1 MSRLARGLAAATALA
16 TTLTFATAA
25 FAQDKPW
32 ADTSLSADARADAAV
47 KAMTMDEKLTLVF
60 GYFST
65 NANWMTR
72 GTKNFVWF
80 PDNKLDFAA
89 GYVPGIDRLGIP
101 AQTETDAG
109 VGVATQRSPT
119 PRLRTALP
127 AGIATAATWNPQTA
141 FAGGAM
147 IGNEAKLSGFNV
159 QLAGGVDLLREP
171 RNGRN
176 FEYAGEDP
184 LLAGLIDGNEIKGIQ
199 SNHIV
204 STMKHYAFN
213 DQETNRNSVDVKI
226 DDKAARQSDL
236 LAFQFAL
243 ETGNPGSVMCS
254 YNRVNG
260 DYACENDWLLN
271 QVLKTDW
278 GFKGYVMSDW
288 GATHSTTEAA
298 NHGLDQESGWAF
310 DTSPY
315 YAGALREAVKDGHVS
330 EARLDDMAHRVLYAM
345 FDHGSYDDPVNG
357 DQSASID
364 YAAHAKVT
372 QGDAEEA
379 IVLLKNDKGL
389 LPVAKTAK
397 KIVLIGSH
405 ADFGVLSGGGS
416 SQVYAVGA
424 KRFDGEGPDGF
435 PGPLTYYASSPMA
448 GLQSRTHAD
457 VTYVDGKD
465 VKAAAA
471 AAKGAD
477 LVVVFANQWTGESFD
492 VPNLSLPD
500 NQDALIDAVAKAN
513 KKTAVVL
520 ETGGPVL
527 MPWLSKVGAVLEAWY
542 PGTSG
547 GEAIARVLTG
557 EVNPSG
563 HLPATF
569 PASESQLPRATID
582 GTPGQEDGHPNTDY
596 TIEGAAVGYKW
607 FDEKGLKPLFPF
619 GYGLSYSTFKFEALT
634 AQASGKGLTATF
646 TMHNVGKVAGADV
659 AQVYVSPAFDAG
671 WEAPKRLG
679 GFVKLALK
687 PGELQQPSV
696 TVDPRL
702 LATWDS
708 ASKTWTVAAGDYKV
722 MLGTSAGD
730 IVQTVTVHLDQQTLD
745 VKGQ

>member
-1 MSRLARGLAAATALA
+1 MSRFARALAAATALA
-16 TTLTFATAA
+16 TTLAFAPAA
-25 FAQDKPW
+25 FAQDAW
-32 ADTSLSADARADAAV
+32 TDTSLSPDARADAAV
-47 KAMTMDEKLTLVF
+47 KAMTQDEKLQLVF

-65 NANWMTR
+65 NAGWMTG
-72 GTKNFVWF
+72 GTKNFVW
-80 PDNKLDFAA
+80 DKANDLDFAA
-89 GYVPGIDRLGIP
+89 GYVPAIARLGIP
-101 AQTETDAG
+101 AQHETDAG

-127 AGIATAATWNPQTA
+127 AGIATAATWNPTAA

-159 QLAGGVDLLREP
+159 QLAGGMDLLREP

-176 FEYAGEDP
+176 FEYGGEDP
-184 LLAGLIDGNEIKGIQ
+184 LLAGTITGNEIAGIQ

-243 ETGNPGSVMCS
+243 EIGKPASVMCS

-271 QVLKTDW
+271 QVLKKDW

-298 NHGLDQESGWAF
+298 INGLDQESGWAF
-310 DTSPY
+310 DHSPY
-315 YAGALREAVKDGHVS
+315 FAGALREAVKDGHVS
-330 EARLDDMAHRVLYAM
+330 EGRLDDMAHRILYAM
-345 FDHGSYDDPVNG
+345 YAHGSVDDQVKG
-357 DQSASID
+357 DQSATID
-364 YAAHAKVT
+364 YAGHAKIT
-372 QGDAEEA
+372 QADSEES
-379 IVLLKNDKGL
+379 IVLLKNAGL

-416 SQVYAVGA
+416 SQVYAKDA

-435 PGPLTYYASSPMA
+435 PGPLTYYASSPMK
-448 GLQSRTHAD
+448 GLQARTTANI
-457 VTYVDGKD
+457 TYVDGKD

-477 LVVVFANQWTGESFD
+477 LVIVFANQWTGESFD

-500 NQDALIDAVAKAN
+500 NQDALINAVATAN

-563 HLPATF
+563 HLPASF
-569 PASESQLPRATID
+569 PASESQLPRATVD
-582 GTPGQEDGHPNTDY
+582 GDPKNEDGHPHSDY
-596 TIEGAAVGYKW
+596 TIEGATVGYKW
-607 FDEKGLKPLFPF
+607 FDKKGLKPLFPF
-619 GYGLSYSTFKFEALT
+619 GYGLSYSTFGLARLDAT
-634 AQASGKGLTATF
+634 PSGKGITAKF
-646 TMHNVGKVAGADV
+646 TIHNTGKSAGAEV
-659 AQVYVSPAFDAG
+659 AQVYISPAFDAG

-679 GFVKLALK
+679 GFAKMSLNAAQL
-687 PGELQQPSV
+687 EQATV

-702 LATWDS
+702 LATYDS

-722 MLGTSAGD
+722 MLATSAAD
-730 IVQTVTVHLDQQTLD
+730 IVQTVTVHLDKQTLD
-745 VKGQ
+745 VRGQ